1 MRMSVT
7 DLLGESMSAS
17 VWWHARPLGDMF
29 IVRYQ
34 NKPEGRLRRLLHV
47 RDKESSGVNIKKAR
61 LGSDSP
67 G

>member
-1 MRMSVT
+1 
-7 DLLGESMSAS
+7 MSAS